1 MLLFAYSL
9 GLAVPFLLAA
19 LMIDRFMTLFQRYKG
34 ALVWMSRA
42 SGLLLIGIGILM
54 ITGSMTVLSSWLQQW
69 TPDALRDRI

>member
-1 MLLFAYSL
+1 
-9 GLAVPFLLAA
+9 
-19 LMIDRFMTLFQRYKG
+19 MIERFMTLFQRYKG

-54 ITGSMTVLSSWLQQW
+54 ITGSMTVLSTWLQQW